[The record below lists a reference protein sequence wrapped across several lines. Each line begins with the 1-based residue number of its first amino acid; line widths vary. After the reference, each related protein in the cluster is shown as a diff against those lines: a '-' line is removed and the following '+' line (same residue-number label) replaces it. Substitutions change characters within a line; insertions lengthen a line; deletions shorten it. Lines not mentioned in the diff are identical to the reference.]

1 MKKTAFVKQKEGK
14 DKVIGRPIKCN
25 RWVLRTKKEYA
36 EVVFI
41 ADLHYGSPQANVKKF
56 KAMLDYCLEKNIY
69 TLFMGDIMEAAT
81 KTSIAAGWAEQEHI
95 LQKQYEDIVEFL
107 TPLAEKKLI
116 LGYLMGNHEQRV
128 WISSGLDI
136 CKLICRELKIPY
148 LGGACWNAFKVGK
161 QTYSV
166 YTLHG
171 RTAAQSDGTV
181 LTVAKR
187 LAQPFYCDVF
197 AMG

>member
-25 RWVLRTKKEYA
+25 RQVLRVLKTKKEYA

-81 KTSIAAGWAEQEHI
+81 KTSIAAGWAEQEYI

-116 LGYLMGNHEQRV
+116 LGYLMGN
-128 WISSGLDI
+128 
-136 CKLICRELKIPY
+136 
-148 LGGACWNAFKVGK
+148 
-161 QTYSV
+161 
-166 YTLHG
+166 
-171 RTAAQSDGTV
+171 
-181 LTVAKR
+181 
-187 LAQPFYCDVF
+187 
-197 AMG
+197 